1 MFIKLYLFFQTL
13 QHTIILTVAMAN
25 KSFYRILKNNIYFSN
40 SVKLKKI
47 EGIISVLKV
56 LKIIKS

>member
-25 KSFYRILKNNIYFSN
+25 KSFDRILKNNIYFSI
-40 SVKLKKI
+40 SVKLEKLR
-47 EGIISVLKV
+47 GSSVFEQF
-56 LKIIKS
+56 